1 VNHRETGGFLFMK
14 ESILKITEDLV
25 RIKTTADRP
34 EELQRAIQY
43 VEQFFQDT
51 PSLFIKR
58 YECEGK
64 PSIVMSTQDTLSP
77 DIFLVG
83 HLDVVPAPD
92 ELFEP
97 RYEGTKMFG
106 RGACDMKSECVVLM
120 SLMKEFAQRAD
131 RPSVALMLTTDEE
144 IGGLHGVAYLLNEV
158 GYRCKIAII
167 PDGGQSPDDIVLAN
181 KGILLLRMSA
191 KGKTGHGSRPWLGDN
206 AIEKLLSAYARV
218 RALFPDRATATD
230 FWYHTL
236 NIGTIAG
243 GEAANQIPGSASCDL
258 DIRFTPEVTAHTL
271 FDRIKTSAGNDVSV
285 EIRVS
290 GDPIYTDP
298 QNSFVQLY
306 ASCVEERLDSPA
318 VFNKHCG
325 SNDGR
330 FFTFL
335 GIPIIVSRPTS
346 GDQHSPHEWLETESL
361 LDFYQICLKAIEKF
375 HQSLF

>member
-1 VNHRETGGFLFMK
+1 MK

-25 RIKTTADRP
+25 KMKTTADRP
-34 EELQRAIQY
+34 EELQRVIQY
-43 VEQFFQDT
+43 IEQFFQNI
-51 PSLFIKR
+51 PGLFIKR

-64 PSIVMSTQDTLSP
+64 PSIVISTQDTLFP
-77 DIFLVG
+77 DVFLVG

-97 RYEGTKMFG
+97 SYEGTKMFG
-106 RGACDMKSECVVLM
+106 RGVCDMKSECVVLM

-131 RPSVALMLTTDEE
+131 RLSVALMLTTDEE
-144 IGGLHGVAYLLNEV
+144 IGGLHGAAYLLNEI
-158 GYRCKIAII
+158 GYRCKVAII

-181 KGILLLRMSA
+181 KGVLLLRMSA

-218 RALFPDRATATD
+218 RTLFPDRATATD

-236 NIGTIAG
+236 NIGTIVG
-243 GEAANQIPGSASCDL
+243 GEAANQIPDSASCDL
-258 DIRFTPEVTAHTL
+258 DIRFTPEVTAQAL
-271 FDRIKTSAGNDVSV
+271 FDQIQTSVGNDVSV

-290 GDPIYTDP
+290 GDPIYTNP

-306 ASCVEERLDSPA
+306 VSCVEERLGSPA
-318 VFNKHCG
+318 TFNKHCG

-330 FFTFL
+330 FFTCL
-335 GIPIIVSRPTS
+335 GIPIIVSRPVS

-361 LDFYQICLKAIEKF
+361 MDFYEICFRAIEKF
-375 HQSLF
+375 QQSLS